1 MSAEMCRLCLS
12 KDELKSI
19 FPDIEDSDKVTAVLE
34 LFTGLK
40 IEVNDGLPQQICK
53 ECTDTINKF
62 LTFRNR
68 SHATEIE
75 LIKLGFNRRDPM
87 KQEVLDITASLDNGF
102 VDFNKQFK
110 IEVELDRITQVD
122 DASDHEEDDSD
133 LQNTES
139 NSNKKTS
146 RKAVY
151 ENFVEGEFVPN
162 LFPVICKVCK
172 KSYSQWNSFVS
183 HVRMHL
189 KKGVSLE
196 NEIDTADIKTESLVD
211 KQDTEVK
218 TAKRKSR
225 KEVRQQYLSLV
236 EGDLDPNGPVK
247 CKVCKKTLNR
257 WNSFMNHARKHLGF
271 KIVCEFCG
279 KSFASS
285 NQLKRHCR
293 SFHGMQSRGRQIVQF
308 GWKKRSEKVHERREH
323 TGERPFVCD
332 LCAAAYFSRKCLLQ
346 HIESHR
352 TTASVQCDKCPLTFK
367 SRRHLAKHMYGTH
380 SDKRRERRRERRNA
394 NKVIC

>member
-1 MSAEMCRLCLS
+1 MAQEMCRLCLS
-12 KDELKSI
+12 KDGLKSI
-19 FPDIEDSDKVTAVLE
+19 FPDKEEAEKVTAVLE

-40 IEVNDGLPQQICK
+40 IGINDGLPQQICT
-53 ECTDTINKF
+53 ECTDTINNF

-68 SHATEIE
+68 THTTEME
-75 LIKLGFNRRDPM
+75 LIKLGFRRTVQI
-87 KQEVLDITASLDNGF
+87 KEANADINDSFEGF

-122 DASDHEEDDSD
+122 DAISDRSD
-133 LQNTES
+133 PEISVSIL
-139 NSNKKTS
+139 NKKTN
-146 RKAVY
+146 RKEDY
-151 ENFVEGEFVPN
+151 LNLVEGEFVPDVY
-162 LFPVICKVCK
+162 PVICRVCK

-183 HVRMHL
+183 HAKVHL
-189 KKGVSLE
+189 KKALTMENPSLQDIKI
-196 NEIDTADIKTESLVD
+196 EIDDKADTGTKV
-211 KQDTEVK
+211 
-218 TAKRKSR
+218 AKKKSR
-225 KEVRQQYLSLV
+225 KQVRQQYLSLV

-293 SFHGMQSRGRQIVQF
+293 SFHGMQRDMKCKHCNYFALDVAQL
-308 GWKKRSEKVHERREH
+308 KVHERREH

-380 SDKRRERRRERRNA
+380 SDKRRERRRERRA
-394 NKVIC
+394 ASKVASL